1 MATFSYKIKDKSG
14 NTHAGSIEADDR
26 RSAVSE
32 LQGMGYWVLDAREA
46 GVRTGDSWNP
56 IGLFVRHV
64 FTPVFGG
71 APIRSVAVF
80 YRQLATMIT
89 AGLSLSQA
97 LNSLGGRAPTR
108 RLSAIAREAAR
119 QVEGGGRVSDAFA
132 RHPVMFPE
140 LHISLLRA
148 GEAGGSV
155 DRMLERIADYMER
168 DYKIRQRLRM
178 ATLYPKLLVLA
189 VIFIPSLPTLVLEGG
204 RPYLD
209 ETLARLVPLLLWVTG
224 LYVGYLLLCQVPV
237 FRYGVDLCK
246 LAIPKI
252 GSTVKML
259 GLSKFYRAF
268 ASLYDA
274 GTSPSMAIS
283 HASRVCG
290 NWFLTRKLQSAIPM
304 VESGRS
310 FTEAMEQTRIM
321 PRMAIDMLA
330 VGEQAGNV
338 AEMVDKVADF
348 TENEAEVQTHQM
360 TMILG
365 VLLILGVALFI
376 GFQVVGYYMGYYNQI
391 LNMK

>member
-1 MATFSYKIKDKSG
+1 
-14 NTHAGSIEADDR
+14 
-26 RSAVSE
+26 
-32 LQGMGYWVLDAREA
+32 
-46 GVRTGDSWNP
+46 
-56 IGLFVRHV
+56 
-64 FTPVFGG
+64 
-71 APIRSVAVF
+71 
-80 YRQLATMIT
+80 
-89 AGLSLSQA
+89 
-97 LNSLGGRAPTR
+97 
-108 RLSAIAREAAR
+108 
-119 QVEGGGRVSDAFA
+119 
-132 RHPVMFPE
+132 
-140 LHISLLRA
+140 
-148 GEAGGSV
+148 
-155 DRMLERIADYMER
+155 MER